1 MTQPDLR
8 PARQPPAAT
17 PPPGGAEI
25 LRSLAALVGLVLFL
39 VAVPIFLAVW
49 RGYPLPTSWEPAR
62 WWTLAQRGY
71 VHPDVFPNALAVAAW
86 LVWASL
92 ALGIVL
98 EILSLGARRYPGR
111 AEQPGART
119 ATCHGASA
127 TRAGADSM
135 PRRGFRAPAPS
146 AVRRATARWVALASI
161 VLGLALS
168 RPVTASASPAGAGP
182 AVPVT
187 ATDIGFEANG
197 AALVAQGG
205 SAPAWSLRPSTEA
218 GADSHR
224 GPSVLPYWLAS
235 AGLLTAAAAVTIDA
249 RRRRR
254 DIESGPYGVSPT
266 PEPAGAALHTAVL
279 AHADIGRLSRLDQAM
294 QALAAA
300 HVASAQRAERG
311 TSRGTARRTR
321 MHTSGA
327 GPMPLVVFVRP
338 DGTIDVHL
346 RDPVPDPPAPWVA
359 DAGGLGWLLRP
370 ESPLPLVNDLASPCP
385 LLVQLGTQ
393 PDGTEV
399 HVDLEALGVL
409 ALDSG
414 ETGTAGLRSLARALL
429 ATLALSPLAV
439 APHIVTLGFDP
450 LGLLKDDR
458 VEIATGLPDVVR
470 TVLSAVTAIG
480 GDLDRAGQS
489 STFAARARTATE
501 NWDPTVALVLPTA
514 GATDVQTVASLAH
527 LVGTGGQGLA
537 LITQAHPAIA
547 PPWSLTFDRL
557 GPDNQPRW
565 RLDPLGITITPVGMA
580 AEELHDLI
588 HLLDDIDQPA
598 TPPPATGPDTAR
610 APAVLPEPSAR
621 SAPFIEPDWSV
632 MIGLLGPFDSVGRDG
647 RRPPPDLARERTME
661 VLAWLATHRGRTRT
675 DLESALWPTGAQV
688 RSINNQL
695 GRARSLLVSL
705 AGEQARQ
712 WLPTRRTTITLSPAV
727 TTDLDLL
734 HARLEHAQTQR
745 ADPDSAIRTLTDGLE
760 LVRGTPARAP
770 WLEAELGSVLT
781 TTVIRAALLLA
792 DLHLDRG
799 DTDAVLDVTQRG
811 LAVLPTHPGLF
822 ALRLRAYARAGDRA
836 ALRAEYQAYL
846 RAERADPFWDGTT
859 DPDLEILC
867 QRLSRIR

>member
-1 MTQPDLR
+1 MTQPTLR
-8 PARQPPAAT
+8 PARQPLAET
-17 PPPGGAEI
+17 PPSGGAEI
-25 LRSLAALVGLVLFL
+25 LRSIAALAGLVLFL
-39 VAVPIFLAVW
+39 VAVPTFLAVW
-49 RGYPLPTSWEPAR
+49 RGYPLPTSWDPAR
-62 WWTLAQRGY
+62 WWTLTQRGY

-86 LVWASL
+86 LVWAWL

-98 EILSLGARRYPGR
+98 EILSLGARRYSGR

-119 ATCHGASA
+119 ATRHGAVSA
-127 TRAGADSM
+127 RGADSI
-135 PRRGFRAPAPS
+135 PRRGLRAPAPS

-161 VLGLALS
+161 VLGLAFS
-168 RPVTASASPAGAGP
+168 RPVAASALPAGAGP

-187 ATDIGFEANG
+187 ATDSSFQDDG
-197 AALVAQGG
+197 VASVAHGRFSPASNFQP
-205 SAPAWSLRPSTEA
+205 SAQA
-218 GADSHR
+218 GAHSHP

-254 DIESGPYGVSPT
+254 DIAAGPRGVPPA
-266 PEPAGAALHTAVL
+266 PEPAAAALHTAVL

-294 QALAAA
+294 HALAAA
-300 HVASAQRAERG
+300 HVAGAERAEIG
-311 TSRGTARRTR
+311 TSRGAVRH
-321 MHTSGA
+321 MHMSGA
-327 GPMPLVVFVRP
+327 GPVPLVVLVRP
-338 DGTIDVHL
+338 DGTIDVRL
-346 RDPVPDPPAPWVA
+346 RDPVPDPPVPWVA
-359 DAGGLGWLLRP
+359 DAGGKGWLLRP
-370 ESPLPLVNDLASPCP
+370 ESRLPMVNDLVPPCP

-393 PDGTEV
+393 PDGGEV

-409 ALDSG
+409 ALDPG
-414 ETGTAGLRSLARALL
+414 ATGAAGLRSLARAIL

-439 APHIVTLGFDP
+439 APNIVTIGFDP

-458 VEIATGLPDVVR
+458 VETAADLPEVVR
-470 TVLSAVTAIG
+470 TVLSAVTSIG
-480 GDLDRAGQS
+480 NDLDRAGQR
-489 STFAARARTATE
+489 STFAARAHATTE
-501 NWDPTVALVLPTA
+501 NWDPTAALVLPTA
-514 GATDVQTVASLAH
+514 GDTDIRTVASLAH
-527 LVGTGGQGLA
+527 LIGTGGRGLA
-537 LITQAHPAIA
+537 LITQAHHAID
-547 PPWSLTFDRL
+547 PPWSLTFDGL

-565 RLDPLGITITPVGMA
+565 CLDPLGITITPVGMA

-598 TPPPATGPDTAR
+598 TPPPATGPDAAG
-610 APAVLPEPSAR
+610 APAVHPEPSAR
-621 SAPFIEPDWSV
+621 SAPFVEPDWSV
-632 MIGLLGPFDSVGRDG
+632 MIRLLGPFDAVGRDG
-647 RRPPPDLARERTME
+647 RRPPHDLARERTLE

-675 DLESALWPTGAQV
+675 DLESALWPAGAQV

-712 WLPTRRTTITLSPAV
+712 WLPTRRTTITLNPAV

-734 HARLEHAQTQR
+734 HARLEHAQRQQ
-745 ADPDSAIRTLTDGLE
+745 ADPDSAIRTLADGLE

-799 DTDAVLDVTQRG
+799 DTDAVLNVTQRG

-846 RAERADPFWDGTT
+846 RAEHADPFWDGDT
-859 DPDLEILC
+859 DRDLEILW
-867 QRLSRIR
+867 QHLTRGT